1 VGDSLSEAEVKE
13 NWERLKQAERETK
26 MRTAILDDV
35 PLALPALS
43 RAQKLQ
49 KRAARVG
56 FDWPAIDGVWEKIE
70 EEVAEVREAIAVGS
84 HSDIEAEVGDVLIA
98 VVNLARHLGVDAET
112 AARRANGRF
121 ESRFRHMEKAADEDG
136 VSLRDESLA
145 QLEQRWQRA
154 KAKLASA

>member
-1 VGDSLSEAEVKE
+1 
-13 NWERLKQAERETK
+13 
-26 MRTAILDDV
+26 
-35 PLALPALS
+35 
-43 RAQKLQ
+43 
-49 KRAARVG
+49 VG

-70 EEVAEVREAIAVGS
+70 EEVAELREAIAVGS
-84 HSDIEAEVGDVLIA
+84 PSDIEAEVGDVLIA
-98 VVNLARHLGVDAET
+98 LVNLARHLGVDAET